1 MLETGVID
9 SLGRVRANCDVDD
22 PRRRHHQRHGR
33 RCRSARIFRTGS
45 ASVTIHHSQPRD
57 VSGTDYAD
65 YRLYQL
71 ELRAEMRAE
80 VAVWRPAGFRRVSEA
95 S

>member
-1 MLETGVID
+1 MGASDSGGLWGGLEP
-9 SLGRVRANCDVDD
+9 S
-22 PRRRHHQRHGR
+22 
-33 RCRSARIFRTGS
+33 RTGS
-45 ASVTIHHSQPRD
+45 ASITVHDSQPRD

-65 YRLYQL
+65 YRLNQL
-71 ELRAEMRAE
+71 VLRAEMRAE

>member
-1 MLETGVID
+1 MTNSATAGEALIGD
-9 SLGRVRANCDVDD
+9 FRG
-22 PRRRHHQRHGR
+22 
-33 RCRSARIFRTGS
+33 SARIFRTGG
-45 ASVTIHHSQPRD
+45 ASITIHDSQPRD

-65 YRLYQL
+65 YRLNQL
-71 ELRAEMRAE
+71 VLRAEMRAE